1 MISFFVEKQ
10 NLCFCCCQKKQSC
23 FWLFSIVYQTFL
35 SLSISVCHKMFSNNS
50 SFPMFLAPPLRYKF
64 NASNIPEIIF
74 SPMSL
79 SFSIFSETN
88 LRLNL
93 LRKSPPC
100 REGIQSNKPKLK
112 IIFRFKFRLNKQTLF
127 LCGIH

>member
-1 MISFFVEKQ
+1 MWRNKICVFVVAKKAIMLLVIFNRLSNIS
-10 NLCFCCCQKKQSC
+10 
-23 FWLFSIVYQTFL
+23 L
-35 SLSISVCHKMFSNNS
+35 SLSSSVCHKMFSNNS